1 MLDWDDPDKRYYSH
15 GLDRGALY
23 IPGRPPLPWNG
34 LQGFD
39 ENTNGSTAMYYRDG
53 VVYLAD
59 ADAGDFSGQISA
71 IFYPNEFGDCIGIP
85 EATDGFFVD
94 GQKPKQF
101 SLSYRTLVGSG
112 SRGDMFG
119 YQLHLVYGCMA
130 TPGTR
135 SRKSLNNS
143 PEPTT
148 FTFDVVCTPVKLP
161 GFRPAAHYVI
171 DTRGMDQS
179 KIDELEALLYD
190 GTDGVLPAPLVFFDI
205 MNYGDA
211 LVVTDHGDG
220 TFSVEGSNDNVVRG
234 MDDPV
239 LQDHQFRIN
248 NLNSTAPDVNGEY
261 TISDGG
267 TTTVVVG

>member
-39 ENTNGSTAMYYRDG
+39 ENTNSTTAMYYRDG
-53 VVYLAD
+53 VIYLAD
-59 ADAGDFSGQISA
+59 AEAGDFSGQISA
-71 IFYPNEFGDCIGIP
+71 IFYPQEFGECIGIP

-94 GQKPKQF
+94 GQKPNPF
-101 SLSYRTLVGSG
+101 CISYRTLVGSG

-119 YQLHLVYGCMA
+119 YQIHLVYGCMA
-130 TPGTR
+130 TIGTR
-135 SRKSLNNS
+135 SRKSLSNT
-143 PEPTT
+143 PEPTI

-190 GTDGVLPAPLVFFDI
+190 GIVGHLPDPLIFFDL

-211 LVVTDHGDG
+211 IVVTDHSDG
-220 TFSVEGSNDNVVRG
+220 TFSVEGSNENVVT
-234 MDDPV
+234 V
-239 LQDHQFRIN
+239 LSDSSLEEHHVRFNNIN
-248 NLNSTAPDVNGEY
+248 ATAPVDGEY
-261 TISDGG
+261 VISDGG